1 MRRILSSAIVIL
13 AASSVTLGCDN
24 PSSSAPAAA
33 SQSPSASAAEAAP
46 LRVGDAAP
54 DVSMKLHDGTTVALS
69 SLKGK
74 QVLVYFY
81 PKDDTPGC
89 RFEAQGIRDQWAD
102 IQQAGVTVYGVSLQ
116 DATSHQAF
124 IDKEKLPFPL
134 VVDTTGAVARAFHV
148 PVKGEYAK
156 RQTFLIGTDG
166 KIKKV
171 WLEVDPKGHAQE
183 IVDAARAS

>member
-1 MRRILSSAIVIL
+1 MFL
-13 AASSVTLGCDN
+13 AASSAFLGCDSK
-24 PSSSAPAAA
+24 SSPELTASTQAPA
-33 SQSPSASAAEAAP
+33 PVDETTP

-54 DVSMKLHDGTTVALS
+54 NVSMKLHDGSTVALS

-89 RFEAQGIRDQWAD
+89 KIEAQGIRDHWAD
-102 IQQAGVTVYGVSLQ
+102 IQAAGLAVYGVSLQ
-116 DATSHQAF
+116 DAASHQAF
-124 IDKEKLPFPL
+124 IEKEKLPFPL
-134 VVDTTGAVARAFHV
+134 VVDTDGAVARAFRV

-156 RQTFLIGTDG
+156 RQTFLVGTDG

-171 WLEVDPKGHAQE
+171 WLEVDPKGHAEE
-183 IVDAARAS
+183 IVAAAKS